1 VGNTLSDDLN
11 PGLYNSRIID
21 SYIKL
26 IKHKYSFVD
35 INELISYAGMQPYQI
50 ADQGHWFDQRQ
61 INRFYEKVLRETG
74 NPFIA
79 REAGQYAASP
89 DAIGMMRQY
98 VLGLVDPSTVYELI
112 GKTTE
117 KFVKS
122 ASYRSRKIN
131 PHKIEITV
139 TPIKG

>member
-1 VGNTLSDDLN
+1 LPTRATGSV
-11 PGLYNSRIID
+11 
-21 SYIKL
+21 
-26 IKHKYSFVD
+26 
-35 INELISYAGMQPYQI
+35 
-50 ADQGHWFDQRQ
+50 QRQ
-61 INRFYEKVLRETG
+61 INLFYEKVLRETG

-122 ASYRSRKIN
+122 ASYKSRKIKSPQN
-131 PHKIEITV
+131 RNHGYP
-139 TPIKG
+139 P